1 MRRDVMMSANKDEQ
15 IQDLQDRF
23 FNLMHDYANLLVWLQ
38 LEHPDVYN
46 EYKTNG
52 YTVTGVTQ

>member
-1 MRRDVMMSANKDEQ
+1 MMSANKDEQ